1 MAKGYGADPT
11 LVSAAYRLG
20 QSYGPADYT
29 KIFEYQYE
37 GLSEA
42 IKAKYE
48 SYETMV
54 KASADMV
61 TDVYEG
67 LEKKMGERDK
77 ESAETLTETGKVLTG
92 DSTFDYLSEGQNFN
106 KAMNEL
112 STNYTDGVITDN
124 KDNYSTSNPN
134 ITNKAEFKRDKEQFL
149 AYKETIEEY
158 SGKLYLT
165 KNQKEKRDDAIK
177 ATLKLRETMN
187 KHRGMINS
195 KGIAWN
201 SGFIDKQHSFENDPD
216 LMFLSGKVLEKD
228 GDMSKAG
235 VSTFYGQD
243 GHIYYKY
250 PVGMANP
257 ILKEIQTKAK
267 ELENISLNLDTPTAE
282 ELAKKGGEMM
292 TGKKEIGLEVPKLK
306 TKELEL
312 PTSKEYKII
321 RADKLFAGLQEVDNA
336 TRNTLEAETANIIN
350 LAQETMTATDGKTK
364 VASIENYNKISK
376 KTENNIKNQL
386 LKSTNYRNITN
397 NPVLISGEEI
407 NWDEDLS
414 ENIEID
420 MAVINQDFIGSNV
433 LTLDQLKNWDEDK
446 SGTLDQDELNKH
458 EEAKKMLIDK
468 LLNPI
473 TQQEK
478 EVSVNEFAK
487 YINGYMKQVFDQTR
501 ERMDIESSE
510 KGLNTRL
517 VKAIESGQKN
527 ITIGRERFELQGGK
541 YKLVQV
547 LPQGS
552 PTWVDFGEDVSYS
565 VDEFIQDYGKRFKAK

>member
-306 TKELEL
+306 TKEQNYQHR
-312 PTSKEYKII
+312 K
-321 RADKLFAGLQEVDNA
+321 
-336 TRNTLEAETANIIN
+336 NT
-350 LAQETMTATDGKTK
+350 
-364 VASIENYNKISK
+364 
-376 KTENNIKNQL
+376 
-386 LKSTNYRNITN
+386 
-397 NPVLISGEEI
+397 
-407 NWDEDLS
+407 
-414 ENIEID
+414 
-420 MAVINQDFIGSNV
+420 
-433 LTLDQLKNWDEDK
+433 
-446 SGTLDQDELNKH
+446 
-458 EEAKKMLIDK
+458 K
-468 LLNPI
+468 LLEQISYLPVY
-473 TQQEK
+473 K
-478 EVSVNEFAK
+478 
-487 YINGYMKQVFDQTR
+487 
-501 ERMDIESSE
+501 
-510 KGLNTRL
+510 RL
-517 VKAIESGQKN
+517 IMQLE
-527 ITIGRERFELQGGK
+527 TL
-541 YKLVQV
+541 
-547 LPQGS
+547 
-552 PTWVDFGEDVSYS
+552 
-565 VDEFIQDYGKRFKAK
+565 